1 MSDELWVSRGES
13 GYGSVAPG
21 TGSPGALLQLI
32 RIPGTVALYDPGRQI
47 ATGTTGQVLTDFSGR
62 GNHAQLGSTS
72 GVDTNDPAWSD
83 NALVFDGT
91 DDYVECPVT
100 KTAHFTWLV
109 ACKLAETR
117 YTHIV
122 ASDTGQ
128 STGRGYVLGSS
139 RTGETPYLASYAF
152 QSTPNSPVAK
162 TVFPI
167 NTPVVVGMRFGT
179 AIDGMLG
186 GAMVQTI
193 PVVTSNTRWTAGLR
207 IGASFRDPVD
217 FLFKGNFYFCQ
228 MFNRMLTDAEYMRAY
243 WAVESLLA
251 SRGVAL
257 A

>member
-1 MSDELWVSRGES
+1 MRLPFQRGL
-13 GYGSVAPG
+13 PPR
-21 TGSPGALLQLI
+21 SPLAYLSS
-32 RIPGTVALYDPGRQI
+32 IPGTVALYDPGRQI

-62 GNHAQLGSTS
+62 GNHGQLGSTAGEDS
-72 GVDTNDPAWSD
+72 NDPAWGD

-117 YTHIV
+117 SAHIV
-122 ASDTGQ
+122 TSDTGF
-128 STGRGYVLGSS
+128 STGRGYVLGSYVES
-139 RTGETPYLASYAF
+139 GTPYLISTAY
-152 QSTPNSPVAK
+152 QSTPQRPEVYTA
-162 TVFPI
+162 FPI
-167 NTPVVVGMRFGT
+167 STPVVVGMRFGT
-179 AIDGMLG
+179 AIDRMLG

-207 IGASFRDPVD
+207 IGASFIDPIL

-243 WAVESLLA
+243 WAVKSLLA

>member
-1 MSDELWVSRGES
+1 MFVRRHKLR
-13 GYGSVAPG
+13 A
-21 TGSPGALLQLI
+21 SPFRQILS
-32 RIPGTVALYDPGRQI
+32 IPGTVALYDPGRQI

-62 GNHAQLGSTS
+62 GNHGQLGSTS
-72 GVDTNDPAWSD
+72 GEDSNDPAWSD

-117 YTHIV
+117 AAHIV
-122 ASDTGQ
+122 ASDIGF
-128 STGRGYVLGSS
+128 STGKGYVLGSYVTS
-139 RTGETPYLASYAF
+139 GTLYLVSNAYE
-152 QSTPNSPVAK
+152 STPDKPVTD

-179 AIDGMLG
+179 AIDRMLG

-207 IGASFRDPVD
+207 IGASFRDPISAQ
-217 FLFKGNFYFCQ
+217 FRLFKGNFYYSQ

-243 WAVESLLA
+243 WAVKSLLA